1 MTNNVWFAAATAA
14 FGAASTR
21 KPRGAPAYSA
31 DAVPDWVAEFVDGS
45 GVHVIGE
52 TKVYNPLLADPTAL
66 RRGAALA
73 FGATE
78 YDLRI
83 SILGERA
90 GSAAEPLV
98 PRRDD
103 KPHPRAK
110 YEAALDGGHRVVPLI
125 HEIFGGMAHEAV
137 AFLRELSRLRA
148 HDLGADSVHATW
160 AAQAFVPFWR
170 QRSTPIHSRAN
181 GHGNGD

>member
-1 MTNNVWFAAATAA
+1 MTHTVRRN
-14 FGAASTR
+14 
-21 KPRGAPAYSA
+21 K
-31 DAVPDWVAEFVDGS
+31 FVDGS

-52 TKVYNPLLADPTAL
+52 TKVYNTLLADPTTL

-83 SILGERA
+83 SILGEHA
-90 GSAAEPLV
+90 GSAAEPLA
-98 PRRDD
+98 PRLDG

-170 QRSTPIHSRAN
+170 QRLSIAVQMGTAMEIERAIEK
-181 GHGNGD
+181 GEDHIRAVAARKPFFF